1 MRRLLAVLAV
11 VFASCSSPVE
21 PHSIN
26 LDQVIFAPRDPYIRI
41 TNRTNAP
48 VYTFIVGRN
57 ASAAV
62 DWFPCVSEECP
73 SIPPLKTVSKHYSD
87 AIIDENETEALVYW
101 WHAEVVGGERRAGVI
116 RSGVVRVR

>member
-1 MRRLLAVLAV
+1 M

-21 PHSIN
+21 PRSIK
-26 LDQVIFAPRDPYIRI
+26 LEQVTFSARAPYMHI
-41 TNRTNAP
+41 TNRTSAP

-57 ASAAV
+57 ASAFV

-73 SIPPLKTVSKHYSD
+73 SIPPLKTVSKHYND
-87 AIIDENETEALVYW
+87 ANIDANETEALVYW
-101 WHAEVVGGERRAGVI
+101 WHAEVVGGERRAGVV